1 LKLKHRKK
9 RTPSFPVASAQAGS
23 RPTLARSTQILSGVS
38 LVAASLLPGMV
49 HAAAC
54 LTIANNT
61 TLFGSTD
68 CIEWTGGNFLVTG
81 TGTLSGA
88 DIGLHAS
95 GTISGRTLTNLGTIV
110 GTLAGL
116 QNDGVLAQVQ
126 NAGLIW
132 SNGTG
137 VTVAG
142 ILNTG
147 SGSITNVVNNAGG
160 SIPAHAPGSSMR
172 AASPRSAMPG

>member
-9 RTPSFPVASAQAGS
+9 RTPSFPAASARAGS
-23 RPTLARSTQILSGVS
+23 RAAPARSTQILPVVS

-49 HAAAC
+49 QAAAC
-54 LTIANNT
+54 LTFGNNT

-110 GTLAGL
+110 GTLAGM
-116 QNDGVLAQVQ
+116 QNDAVLAQVQ
-126 NAGLIW
+126 NAGL
-132 SNGTG
+132 TG
-137 VTVAG
+137 
-142 ILNTG
+142 
-147 SGSITNVVNNAGG
+147 
-160 SIPAHAPGSSMR
+160 PPER
-172 AASPRSAMPG
+172 ASPWPAS